1 MRALLAWATV
11 LVAAIM
17 TIGYVPQSTRATS
30 QPGQSQSIS
39 ELFKLS
45 RAAARRKDFAK
56 AAQLLEEAVARGKHD
71 SGLLYDTA
79 CLWARTGNKDKAF
92 QFLLESVEAGYHQA
106 AHLQR
111 DNDLLSLHE
120 DARWA
125 KATAECERQQ
135 TKYLKDHSDPDKT
148 RFITSDIIRFWKAY
162 DHAMAAAPKDRA
174 AIVQREYIDP
184 GTVGLEDLNR
194 YRRVDAEELA
204 RAIEQYA
211 NFYKA
216 IRSVTLAIDQ
226 QRAETIAA
234 FRKFKRLYAPASFPD
249 TYLVIGEFGGGGT
262 ASGNGLLIAA
272 EMFARKPEVP
282 IMELGA
288 WEKSVFVEPTE
299 LPPVIA
305 HEMIHF
311 HQAYAS
317 VSTLLCNCLNEG
329 SADFL
334 GELASGRLAARTQRI
349 HAWANPRER
358 QLWDEFQ
365 KEMNGADMS
374 HWLYAGSGKG
384 DRPDDL
390 GYWIGYKITEAYYRY
405 ATDKKQ
411 AIKDILMV
419 KDCNEFLRS
428 SRYAAKF

>member
-1 MRALLAWATV
+1 MRV
-11 LVAAIM
+11 RIVFIFMLVTMIA
-17 TIGYVPQSTRATS
+17 YNPQAKTSTRQHTEN
-30 QPGQSQSIS
+30 QSIS
-39 ELFKLS
+39 DLFKQS
-45 RAAARRKDFAK
+45 RAAARKKDYTK

-79 CLWARTGNKDKAF
+79 CLWARAGNQDKAF
-92 QFLLESVEAGYHQA
+92 RFLFESLEAGYHQA

-111 DNDLLSLHE
+111 DSDLLSLHD

-125 KATAECERQQ
+125 KATAACERQEI
-135 TKYLKDHSDPDKT
+135 KYLKDHSDPNQA
-148 RFITSDIIRFWKAY
+148 RFITSDIARFWKAY

-174 AIVQREYIDP
+174 AIMQREYIDP
-184 GTVGLEDLNR
+184 GTVGLGDLNR
-194 YRRVDAEELA
+194 YSRVDAEELA
-204 RAIEQYA
+204 KAIEQYP

-216 IRSVTLAIDQ
+216 IRPVTLAIEK
-226 QRAETIAA
+226 QRAATVAA
-234 FRKFKRLYAPASFPD
+234 FRKFKQLYAPASFPD

-272 EMFARKPEVP
+272 EMFSRAPEVP
-282 IMELGA
+282 ITELGA
-288 WEKSVFVEPTE
+288 WEKSVLEEPSE

-334 GELASGRLAARTQRI
+334 GELTSGRLGTRTQRI

-365 KEMNGADMS
+365 KEMNGTDMS

-390 GYWIGYKITEAYYRY
+390 GYWIGYKITEAYYRN

-411 AIKDILMV
+411 AIKGILTV
-419 KDCNEFLRS
+419 KDCDEFLKAS
-428 SRYAAKF
+428 HYAEKF